1 MARTIQVTTGTLK
14 NKASEL
20 KSLNAKFKTQI
31 ENLKTQENALNGMWD
46 GEANDAFHREFMKDI
61 TQMHNFYNAIEQY
74 VAKLNEIA
82 ASYEKAEKNSINH
95 LAKH

>member
-1 MARTIQVTTGTLK
+1 MR
-14 NKASEL
+14 
-20 KSLNAKFKTQI
+20 
-31 ENLKTQENALNGMWD
+31 
-46 GEANDAFHREFMKDI
+46 DI